1 MVNIGTVTNV
11 RVLTLDVN
19 TIRVDMVEYNELAL
33 LLVRPS
39 EKWLAIKA
47 YLHDTLLPVR
57 VLRSGQGFHD
67 VQLESDEQRC
77 NVNH

>member
-19 TIRVDMVEYNELAL
+19 TIRVDMVEYNEPAL

-57 VLRSGQGFHD
+57 VLRSSHGFHD
-67 VQLESDEQRC
+67 VRLESDE
-77 NVNH
+77 